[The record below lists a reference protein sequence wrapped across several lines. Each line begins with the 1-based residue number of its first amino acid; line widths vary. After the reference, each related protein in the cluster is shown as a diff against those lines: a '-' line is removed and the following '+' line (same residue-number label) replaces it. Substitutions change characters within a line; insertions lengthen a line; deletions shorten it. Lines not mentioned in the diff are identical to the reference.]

1 MDIDSI
7 VINSDTNYILAFIIV
22 IYTARLLQE
31 KSEDSLIKKR
41 SKKAK
46 MIQNIFFLPAVVY
59 ISYHNLQLGIILSIL
74 YVSLNL

>member
-7 VINSDTNYILAFIIV
+7 IVNSDTNYILAFIIV
-22 IYTARLLQE
+22 IYTAKLLQE
-31 KSEDSLIKKR
+31 KSEDSLIKNR